1 MINQIHSE
9 TYFSTI
15 RASLGGC
22 TNPTTVQFTSA
33 YKKLLFGACNKTK
46 YGNCILQDDS
56 KLLLFPNCKPVKA
69 ADEIV
74 QSFDLTDNEQTEVYL
89 SAMEKTSEFS
99 KNALTYISGFIHRK
113 IIKKETCLSCH
124 DVLKNESIRTSCKFI
139 DSVNRGRLV
148 HPSSSLNLVV
158 KITNSCIEEVKNN
171 SNILQH
177 KNIVQSTQ
185 RNVMNILNSRHPN
198 LFSILDTHVDKER
211 IENSLSHRI
220 LMIKKIVSCYL
231 SLRLKHLCKEKN
243 SIEFDKRFK
252 RKSSKL
258 IHFKNQ

>member
-74 QSFDLTDNEQTEVYL
+74 QSLCNCFLL
-89 SAMEKTSEFS
+89 FKPPIKTFMQ
-99 KNALTYISGFIHRK
+99 RK
-113 IIKKETCLSCH
+113 
-124 DVLKNESIRTSCKFI
+124 KF
-139 DSVNRGRLV
+139 
-148 HPSSSLNLVV
+148 H
-158 KITNSCIEEVKNN
+158 
-171 SNILQH
+171 
-177 KNIVQSTQ
+177 
-185 RNVMNILNSRHPN
+185 
-198 LFSILDTHVDKER
+198 
-211 IENSLSHRI
+211 
-220 LMIKKIVSCYL
+220 
-231 SLRLKHLCKEKN
+231 
-243 SIEFDKRFK
+243 
-252 RKSSKL
+252 
-258 IHFKNQ
+258 